1 MNVVFF
7 CLPDQVAQLQSL
19 LKPHML
25 RRMKKDVPDL
35 DIPDKR
41 ELVVPIEL
49 SREQKEV
56 YRAILTKN
64 MDVLRKV
71 CTACSFRFSR
81 KYNKQAFSGV
91 YPPRLFCVL
100 VVCRQGRCPGSG
112 FDFFFALPGGF
123 KKMHALNSTPGR
135 VQDHGHVL
143 CLSAFPSRARTRALG
158 FSALS
163 SVSASAVT
171 NCIASSA
178 TMCFFASPCLTS
190 PRLA

>member
-1 MNVVFF
+1 M
-7 CLPDQVAQLQSL
+7 AQLQSL

-71 CTACSFRFSR
+71 R
-81 KYNKQAFSGV
+81 G
-91 YPPRLFCVL
+91 VL
-100 VVCRQGRCPGSG
+100 VVRCLPAAQNRMLIRYSKRPE
-112 FDFFFALPGGF
+112 FLHFFFARRGFCPPPLPP
-123 KKMHALNSTPGR
+123 A
-135 VQDHGHVL
+135 QQ
-143 CLSAFPSRARTRALG
+143 
-158 FSALS
+158 
-163 SVSASAVT
+163 
-171 NCIASSA
+171 
-178 TMCFFASPCLTS
+178 
-190 PRLA
+190 LAMSMLPW

>member
-1 MNVVFF
+1 MCILYYLIVKTPTTLGYLDKRQHCNQPLLF
-7 CLPDQVAQLQSL
+7 LTKPPQVAQLQSL

-71 CTACSFRFSR
+71 CMVVPTAV
-81 KYNKQAFSGV
+81 GT
-91 YPPRLFCVL
+91 
-100 VVCRQGRCPGSG
+100 GTGSKG
-112 FDFFFALPGGF
+112 
-123 KKMHALNSTPGR
+123 K
-135 VQDHGHVL
+135 
-143 CLSAFPSRARTRALG
+143 RACGT
-158 FSALS
+158 
-163 SVSASAVT
+163 
-171 NCIASSA
+171 I
-178 TMCFFASPCLTS
+178 
-190 PRLA
+190 

>member
-1 MNVVFF
+1 M
-7 CLPDQVAQLQSL
+7 AQLQSL

-71 CTACSFRFSR
+71 RNRRFRRFRF
-81 KYNKQAFSGV
+81 FSGM
-91 YPPRLFCVL
+91 
-100 VVCRQGRCPGSG
+100 S
-112 FDFFFALPGGF
+112 
-123 KKMHALNSTPGR
+123 
-135 VQDHGHVL
+135 
-143 CLSAFPSRARTRALG
+143 SAF
-158 FSALS
+158 FSPTL
-163 SVSASAVT
+163 
-171 NCIASSA
+171 
-178 TMCFFASPCLTS
+178 ASPSFFVLLLS
-190 PRLA
+190 LFWAFRLPLRS